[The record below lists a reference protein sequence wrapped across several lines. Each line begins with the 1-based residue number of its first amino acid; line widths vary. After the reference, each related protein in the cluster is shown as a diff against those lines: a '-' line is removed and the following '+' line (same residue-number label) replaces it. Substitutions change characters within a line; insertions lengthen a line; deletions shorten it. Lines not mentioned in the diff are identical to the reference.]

1 MKDILIGLSFKVQ
14 RAFETGRGDVAAG
27 DATVAFASPT
37 DGGNGVQR
45 RRQTGGADAGTGNVA
60 PVHGHSNGRIS
71 IFGQPKVLCPG
82 GDILKLARRFNAGI

>member
-45 RRQTGGADAGTGNVA
+45 RRQTGTGNVA